1 MDDYDDDDNRN
12 AAYDDEDDERNAD
25 FRNKKKRPVVVYRY
39 PATAPWRPSAQAPR
53 RVLKD
58 VRVGEWIDAAAQ
70 VLVAVQPL
78 PNPPNAVEDGRAN
91 LQNLIT
97 YQAALAQYAK
107 RNEQFR
113 TLGVLARTFLR

>member
-1 MDDYDDDDNRN
+1 MDDYDDDNRN
-12 AAYDDEDDERNAD
+12 AAYDDDDDERNAD

-39 PATAPWRPSAQAPR
+39 PAPAPWPPAPARTER

-58 VRVGEWIDAAAQ
+58 VRFGEWIDAAAQ

-78 PNPPNAVEDGRAN
+78 PNPPNAVEEGRAN

>member
-1 MDDYDDDDNRN
+1 MDDDDDNRN
-12 AAYDDEDDERNAD
+12 AYDDDDDERNAD
-25 FRNKKKRPVVVYRY
+25 FRNKKKRPVIVHRY
-39 PATAPWRPSAQAPR
+39 PAPAPWRPVPARAER
-53 RVLKD
+53 RVLRD
-58 VRVGEWIDAAAQ
+58 VRIGEWMDAAAQ
-70 VLVAVQPL
+70 LLVVVQPL